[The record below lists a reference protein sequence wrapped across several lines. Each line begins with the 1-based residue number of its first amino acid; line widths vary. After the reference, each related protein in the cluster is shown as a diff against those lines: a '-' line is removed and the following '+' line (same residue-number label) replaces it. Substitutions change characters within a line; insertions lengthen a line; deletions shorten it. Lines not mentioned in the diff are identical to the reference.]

1 MDNTTGLDFI
11 RTIVAEDVAQEN
23 NEGRVHT
30 RFPPEPNGYLHIGH
44 AKSIVLNFGIAEEFN
59 GKCNLRFD
67 DTNPTKEDVEYVES
81 IQEDIRWLGFEWDDR
96 MYFASD
102 YFEQLYQWA
111 EYLITNGLAYVD
123 ELNADQIREYRGTPT
138 KAGTNS
144 PFRDRPAEESL
155 YLLRRMRG
163 GEFPDGAM
171 ILRAKIDMSHPNINM
186 RDPALYRIRHAHHHR
201 TGSEWCIY
209 PTYDFAHG
217 QSDAIE
223 GITHS
228 ICTLEFENHR
238 PLYDWFIDKLP
249 VPHTPRQ
256 IEFARLNLTYTVMS
270 KRKLLRL
277 VQEGFV
283 DGWDDPR
290 MPTISGLRRRGYT
303 PEAIRNFCRL
313 IGVSKTNSTV
323 DLSMLEFSLR
333 EDLNARARRYMA
345 VTDPIKLTITNWPEG
360 QVEWFDAV
368 NNPED
373 DAAGSRSVPF
383 TGNLYVERDDYMDDP
398 PRKWFR
404 LAKGKEVRLKHAY
417 FVTCNE
423 VIYDED
429 GNVSELLCTYDP
441 ESRGGE
447 SPDGRK
453 VKGTLHWVTRE
464 HAQPAEIRFYE
475 ALFDR
480 ENPDDVD
487 EGEDFT
493 VALNP
498 RSLRTTRGYVEP
510 ALAELPVGEAVQ
522 FLRIGYFCK
531 DRKYC
536 TADNL
541 VFNRAVTLKDSWAR
555 VLRNKRENEQ

>member
-1 MDNTTGLDFI
+1 MDSTTGLDFV
-11 RTIVAEDVAQEN
+11 RTIVAEDVKN
-23 NEGRVHT
+23 GKNESRVHT

-44 AKSIVLNFGIAEEFN
+44 AKSIVLNFGISEEFN

-81 IQEDIRWLGFEWDDR
+81 IQEDIRWLGFDWEDR

-111 EYLITNGLAYVD
+111 EYLVTHGLAYVD
-123 ELNADQIREYRGTPT
+123 ELNAEQIREYRGTPT
-138 KAGTNS
+138 KAGKNS

-171 ILRAKIDMSHPNINM
+171 ILRARIDMAHSNINM
-186 RDPALYRIRHAHHHR
+186 RDPALYRIRHARHHR
-201 TGSEWCIY
+201 TGTEWCIY

-238 PLYDWFIDKLP
+238 PLYDWFIEQLP

-323 DLSMLEFSLR
+323 DLSLLEFSLR
-333 EDLNARARRYMA
+333 EDLNVRARRYMA

-360 QVEWFDAV
+360 HVEWFDAV

-373 DAAGSRSVPF
+373 DSQGSRSIPF
-383 TGNLYVERDDYMDDP
+383 TGNLYVERDDYLDDP

-417 FVTCNE
+417 FVTCND
-423 VIYDED
+423 VVYDDE
-429 GNVSELLCTYDP
+429 GNVLELLCTYDP

-464 HAQPAEIRFYE
+464 HAKPAEIRFYE

-480 ENPDDVD
+480 ENPDDVE

-498 RSLRTTRGYVEP
+498 QSLKISRGYVEP
-510 ALAELPVGEAVQ
+510 SLAKLPEGEAVQ

-536 TADNL
+536 TDDNL

-555 VLRNKRENEQ
+555 VLRNKRENEK